1 MTPLWVSSG
10 TNHRWPINP
19 NFIGKW
25 GRSRG
30 EGESGSSSRGEI
42 VRAILHAVHLLIDK
56 RNENGSM
63 IQGMGSLLVLLLS
76 TGTKN
81 IVPGTKIGWTLRM
94 AVLPGNGGKKS
105 AVRA

>member
-1 MTPLWVSSG
+1 MTALWVSSVI
-10 TNHRWPINP
+10 NHRWPINP
-19 NFIGKW
+19 NFIGNW
-25 GRSRG
+25 GQSSG

-42 VRAILHAVHLLIDK
+42 VRTILHAVYLFIDN

-81 IVPGTKIGWTLRM
+81 IVLGTKIG
-94 AVLPGNGGKKS
+94 
-105 AVRA
+105 